1 MDVPRT
7 PSWQIKLRGV
17 IGSLGAQER
26 RFAEYLLNSFAG
38 IEKEPIA
45 VLAKEA
51 QVSEA
56 TVVRVCHKMGYSGL
70 KELKIV
76 VARENETAGSF
87 DGGIGGQYMDELK
100 ERVFMGAI
108 RALQDTMYLIDEDE
122 VEKATKV
129 LCNANYISIYGVGGS
144 VPVARSLKHQLMKLG
159 IPSNV
164 YNEFQPTI
172 IAAEKYNKGDVAIGI
187 SHSGESSQV
196 VEALRIARG
205 KGATTICIT
214 SYGDSAITHCSD
226 VKFFTTSE
234 TLLNGGDNSLARIA
248 QTSII
253 NLLYLNV
260 ALKYNRYHNTDEG
273 ETI

>member
-108 RALQDTMYLIDEDE
+108 RALQDTMNLIDEDE
-122 VEKATKV
+122 VGKATKV

-164 YNEFQPTI
+164 YNEFQPSI
-172 IAAEKYNKGDVAIGI
+172 IAAEKYNKGDWNQPFGRILPGGGSPADRPRQGRYDDLYHQLRGFGHHPLFGREVFY
-187 SHSGESSQV
+187 HLRDSS
-196 VEALRIARG
+196 ERG
-205 KGATTICIT
+205 RQFPGPDRTDVH
-214 SYGDSAITHCSD
+214 YQSA
-226 VKFFTTSE
+226 VSE
-234 TLLNGGDNSLARIA
+234 CCAEI
-248 QTSII
+248 
-253 NLLYLNV
+253 
-260 ALKYNRYHNTDEG
+260 
-273 ETI
+273 

>member
-38 IEKEPIA
+38 IEREPIA

-76 VARENETAGSF
+76 VARESETAGSF
-87 DGGIGGQYMDELK
+87 DGEIGGYMDELK
-100 ERVFMGAI
+100 ERVFLGAI
-108 RALQDTMYLIDEDE
+108 RSLQDTMNLIDENE
-122 VEKATKV
+122 VERATEV
-129 LCNANYISIYGVGGS
+129 LCNAKYISIYGVGGS

-164 YNEFQPTI
+164 YNEFQPAI
-172 IAAEKYNKGDVAIGI
+172 IAAEKYNRGDVAIGI

-226 VKFFTTSE
+226 MKFFTTSE

-260 ALKYNRYHNTDEG
+260 ALKYNRYHQAG
-273 ETI
+273 EQEIQ

>member
-38 IEKEPIA
+38 IEREPIA

-76 VARENETAGSF
+76 VARESETAGSF
-87 DGGIGGQYMDELK
+87 DGEIGGYMDELK
-100 ERVFMGAI
+100 ERVFLGAI
-108 RALQDTMYLIDEDE
+108 RSLQDTMNLIDENE
-122 VEKATKV
+122 VERATEV
-129 LCNANYISIYGVGGS
+129 LCNAKYISIYGVGGS
-144 VPVARSLKHQLMKLG
+144 VPVARSLKHQLMKLR

-164 YNEFQPTI
+164 YNEFQPAI
-172 IAAEKYNKGDVAIGI
+172 IAAEKYNRGDVAIGI

-226 VKFFTTSE
+226 MKFFTTSE

-260 ALKYNRYHNTDEG
+260 ALKYNRYHQAG
-273 ETI
+273 EQEIQ

>member
-38 IEKEPIA
+38 IEREPIA

-76 VARENETAGSF
+76 VARESETAGSF
-87 DGGIGGQYMDELK
+87 DGEIGGYMDELK
-100 ERVFMGAI
+100 ERVFLGAI
-108 RALQDTMYLIDEDE
+108 RSLQDTMNLIDENE
-122 VEKATKV
+122 VERATEV
-129 LCNANYISIYGVGGS
+129 LCNAKYISIYGVGGS

-164 YNEFQPTI
+164 YNEFQPAI
-172 IAAEKYNKGDVAIGI
+172 IAAEKYNRGDVAIGI

-226 VKFFTTSE
+226 MKFFTTSE

-260 ALKYNRYHNTDEG
+260 ALKYNRYHQAG
-273 ETI
+273 EKEIQ